1 MAKLAIAADAIA
13 FLQKVER
20 KHAGQIALKVF
31 SLLAEPFPN
40 DSQKLQGTKR
50 DLWRADIGEY
60 RIVYSF
66 EDETVT
72 IFVIGRRND
81 DDVYKEVAR
90 KRL

>member
-1 MAKLAIAADAIA
+1 MAKLAIAADAIG
-13 FLQKVER
+13 FLQNIER
-20 KHAGQIALKVF
+20 MHARQIALKVF
-31 SLLAEPFPN
+31 ALLGEPFPN
-40 DSQKLQGTKR
+40 DSKKLQGTKR

-72 IFVIGRRND
+72 IYVIGRRND
-81 DDVYKEVAR
+81 DDVCKEVAR